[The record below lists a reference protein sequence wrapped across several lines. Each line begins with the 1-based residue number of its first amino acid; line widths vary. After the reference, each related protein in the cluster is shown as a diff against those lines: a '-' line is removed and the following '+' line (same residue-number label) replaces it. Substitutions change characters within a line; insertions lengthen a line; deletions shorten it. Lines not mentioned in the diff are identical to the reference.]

1 MPISISSNSDVN
13 SQLPEL
19 DDQRRR
25 LGIASLHG
33 KIKASITLLS
43 YANKVC
49 DESIVSYEDPAKT
62 EAHLVSCMEGIFTAL
77 SEVIDNSKMGTVLCQ
92 KIIGDKTV
100 PPLERFTSAMK
111 TENGIN

>member
-1 MPISISSNSDVN
+1 MSISISSNNDVN
-13 SQLPEL
+13 NQLPVL

-33 KIKASITLLS
+33 KIKASLTLLA
-43 YANKVC
+43 YANKIC

-77 SEVIDNSKMGTVLCQ
+77 SEVADHSKVGSVLCQ
-92 KIIGDKTV
+92 KIVGDNAV
-100 PPLERFTSAMK
+100 PPLTIFANAMK